1 MDIDSVLLHSKQLL
15 IILSVVGK
23 EKKMNSNES
32 FHKLFNRTDQK
43 KINRRTFFTHSFGY
57 TAGITLLAFPG
68 IITDLLAAEGD
79 QSKKE
84 IFKELDEKVAK
95 LLPMYRSC
103 ALASF
108 GALNEEFKLNA
119 DNKTLRALMPFTGG
133 ISLKG
138 ETCGAVS
145 GSLLAIGYFFESINQ
160 KEKET
165 AGSSIKHGGVF
176 FDRFTKEFSSTRCK
190 EVLKHQYGRS
200 YDFLNPEEQK
210 LFMEASEK
218 TGKCLE
224 VVKKAVFIAGEII
237 LENS

>member
-1 MDIDSVLLHSKQLL
+1 
-15 IILSVVGK
+15 
-23 EKKMNSNES
+23 MNSNES
-32 FHKLFNRTDQK
+32 AYKLFNCTDQK
-43 KINRRTFFTHSFGY
+43 KINRRMFFTQSVGY
-57 TAGITLLAFPG
+57 TAGLTLLAFPG
-68 IITDLLAAEGD
+68 IITDVLAADGD
-79 QSKKE
+79 QSKEE
-84 IFKELDEKVAK
+84 IFKGLDEKVGK
-95 LLPMYRSC
+95 FLPMYRSC

-108 GALNEEFKLNA
+108 GALNEQFKLNA
-119 DNKTLRALMPFTGG
+119 DNKTLKALMPFTGG
-133 ISLKG
+133 IALKG

-190 EVLKHQYGRS
+190 GVLKHQYGRS

-210 LFMEASEK
+210 LFMEVSEK
-218 TGKCLE
+218 SGKCLE
-224 VVKKAVFIAGEII
+224 VVKKAVFIAGDII